1 MVDVRKLKSR
11 IFEAGLTVPELAN
24 RMEMN
29 PSTLYRKLKN
39 NGEGLLVKDVDRIIS
54 IIDLPGGDINNI
66 FFAKNVA

>member
-11 IFEAGLTVPELAN
+11 IFEAGLTIPELAN
-24 RMEMN
+24 KMDMN

-39 NGEGLLVKDVDRIIS
+39 DGEGLLVKDVDMIIT

-66 FFAKNVA
+66 FFANRVA

>member
-11 IFEAGLTVPELAN
+11 IFEAGLTIPELAN
-24 RMEMN
+24 KMDMN

-39 NGEGLLVKDVDRIIS
+39 DGEGLLVKDVDMIIT

-66 FFAKNVA
+66 FFANHVA

>member
-1 MVDVRKLKSR
+1 MVDVRKLKAR
-11 IFEAGLTVPELAN
+11 VVEAGMTIPELAN

-39 NGEGLLVKDVDRIIS
+39 NGEGLLVKDVDRIIT

-66 FFAKNVA
+66 FFANHVA